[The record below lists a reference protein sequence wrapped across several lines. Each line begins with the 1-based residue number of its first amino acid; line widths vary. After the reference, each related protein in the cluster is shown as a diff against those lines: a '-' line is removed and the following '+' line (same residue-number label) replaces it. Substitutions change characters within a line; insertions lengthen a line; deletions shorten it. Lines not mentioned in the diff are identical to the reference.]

1 MGFDFPPQSAN
12 ARADAV
18 FPLSS
23 LVPLLP
29 KFNLAFRPQTAVM
42 TFANLSTSTI
52 LLGSIAAAAALV
64 YFPYLVVAI
73 TRFQV
78 GFDISAPRAAFD
90 KLPDYGKRATWAH
103 QNSWEAFILYSV
115 AALMAYATN
124 QSSAT
129 VINCAIGFTA
139 ARLFY
144 SIFYIINFP
153 IGRSLMFG
161 VGSVAIFTLMSMSIT
176 STMH

>member
-1 MGFDFPPQSAN
+1 MN
-12 ARADAV
+12 
-18 FPLSS
+18 
-23 LVPLLP
+23 
-29 KFNLAFRPQTAVM
+29 
-42 TFANLSTSTI
+42 FANFSSSTI
-52 LLGSIAAAAALV
+52 LLGSIAIAAALV
-64 YFPYLVVAI
+64 YFPYLLVAI

-103 QNSWEAFILYSV
+103 QNSWEAFILYSA

-124 QSSAT
+124 QNSQT
-129 VINCAIGFTA
+129 VINCALGFTV

-161 VGSVAIFTLMSMSIT
+161 IGSVAIFTLMSASIT
-176 STMH
+176 STMN

>member
-1 MGFDFPPQSAN
+1 MNFVNF
-12 ARADAV
+12 
-18 FPLSS
+18 
-23 LVPLLP
+23 
-29 KFNLAFRPQTAVM
+29 
-42 TFANLSTSTI
+42 STSTI

-64 YFPYLVVAI
+64 YFPYLLVAI

-103 QNSWEAFILYSV
+103 QNSWEAFILYSA
-115 AALMAYATN
+115 AALMAYTTN
-124 QSSAT
+124 QDSPT
-129 VINCAIGFTA
+129 IINCAIGFTV

-144 SIFYIINFP
+144 SVFYIINFP

-161 VGSVAIFTLMSMSIT
+161 IGSIAIFTLMSTSIT
-176 STMH
+176 STMK